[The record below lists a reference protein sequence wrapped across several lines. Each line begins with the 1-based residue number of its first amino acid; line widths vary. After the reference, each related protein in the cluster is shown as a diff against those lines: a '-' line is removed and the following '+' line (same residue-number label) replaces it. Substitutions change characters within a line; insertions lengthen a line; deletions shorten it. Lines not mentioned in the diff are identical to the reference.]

1 MKHAMV
7 FPALGLLVML
17 VGCGGNVGNSAPTPM
32 PTTTPIATPGI
43 TLSVADNWQ
52 FSLAPASSADT
63 LTHEI
68 LAVLHIT
75 ASGIAGIAHMDDSG
89 NANPCYV
96 LGENIPLSG
105 SVDAGGN
112 ISVTS
117 AAVAGQVLTF
127 TGILASDASSI
138 SSGNYIFKGGCAA
151 GRNGL
156 LTGIKFKPVVG
167 VYSGT
172 LDPGGHNVA
181 ISADLTQSP
190 GATGFLQVNGTVAY
204 ASTTCSTEF
213 TIAASRL
220 AGRFIELNL
229 TAKDGKTS
237 FLYGNVDSLANQ
249 LELGDVDGT
258 CGGGGYGTLIRE

>member
-1 MKHAMV
+1 MKRTMI
-7 FPALGLLVML
+7 FPALGLLMVML
-17 VGCGGNVGNSAPTPM
+17 VGCGGNVGNSAPTPI
-32 PTTTPIATPGI
+32 PTAPATTLPA
-43 TLSVADNWQ
+43 AENWQ

-75 ASGIAGIAHMDDSG
+75 ASEIVGIAHMDDSG
-89 NANPCYV
+89 NANPCY
-96 LGENIPLSG
+96 LLAQNIPLSG

-117 AAVAGQVLTF
+117 ASVAGQVLTF
-127 TGILASDASSI
+127 NGILASGGSSF
-138 SSGNYIFKGGCAA
+138 SSGNYAFEGGCAA
-151 GRNGL
+151 GRSGL

-181 ISADLTQSP
+181 VSATLTQSP

-204 ASTTCSTEF
+204 SSTTCSKEF
-213 TIAASRL
+213 TIGDSRL

-229 TAKDGKTS
+229 TAKDGSTA

-249 LELGDVDGT
+249 LELGDIDGT